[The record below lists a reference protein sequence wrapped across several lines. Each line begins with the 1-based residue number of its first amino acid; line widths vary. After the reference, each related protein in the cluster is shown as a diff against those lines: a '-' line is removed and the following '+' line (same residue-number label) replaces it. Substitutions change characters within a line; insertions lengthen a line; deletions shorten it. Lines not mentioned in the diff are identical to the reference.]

1 MRRFAYSGKPWPQ
14 SLDDLVGAAEQRHRK
29 GETQRL
35 GGLQVDHQLEL
46 CRLFDRQIGRLGASQ
61 DLIYLGRGATV
72 HVREVRPV

>member
-1 MRRFAYSGKPWPQ
+1 MRCFVQGGKLPP
-14 SLDDLVGAAEQRHRK
+14 LLFDHLVGAAEQRHRK

-46 CRLFDRQIGRLGASQ
+46 CRLFDRQIGRLGAFQ